1 MAQHRNTV
9 ILAGLSV
16 VLAYLIALV
25 TPLDQRTDFWLRGAH
40 YFAYQAVFLPLLF
53 VLLVIRLRRDHNT
66 RRRTFASVL
75 YGALAGYAAGLVAT
89 LVFPL
94 FLEHDVA
101 QFAQSLKLTTRAAW
115 IAFFWF
121 PVRLQSWLVGAIS
134 AVMLILIGRYGRQD
148 NVA

>member
-1 MAQHRNTV
+1 MAHHRNTV

-16 VLAYLIALV
+16 FLAYLIALV
-25 TPLDQRTDFWLRGAH
+25 TPLDQRTSFWLRGAH
-40 YFAYQAVFLPLLF
+40 YIAYQAVFLPLLF

-66 RRRTFASVL
+66 RGQTFASVL

-89 LVFPL
+89 LVSPL

-101 QFAQSLKLTTRAAW
+101 QFAQSLKLTTSAAW

-121 PVRLQSWLVGAIS
+121 PVRLQSWLVGAI
-134 AVMLILIGRYGRQD
+134 AALVLVLIGRHGRQD